1 MKVKVLEGYNDKN
14 LGTLKKGDVV
24 EMTEDR
30 YNYLSDKN
38 ANPYKVVLVEK
49 VEEVVET
56 AKKETKKETAVKKTT
71 KKNK

>member
-14 LGTLKKGDVV
+14 LGALKKGDVV

-49 VEEVVET
+49 VEELVYLELLLYLVNP
-56 AKKETKKETAVKKTT
+56 ALNLVQ
-71 KKNK
+71 